1 MSIELQNLWWVA
13 ERLWDDR
20 DLKKVR
26 QSKIK
31 YHPSVFTHADFLSRG
46 VFTLRGPRRVGKT
59 ISLKLFVADLIERH
73 KVNPKHI
80 VWSTLDTIRTLE
92 RLEAHA
98 LELLEKYKPKLLI
111 FDEIT
116 SVKNWQKLIKKLRD
130 IGILE
135 NVTVILTGS
144 SAHDLKRGA
153 ERMAGRRGEIN
164 NPDRVL
170 LPMDFSEFK
179 KQILNSSKKIKNE
192 EICLLYL
199 EYGGFPFVVDALLK
213 SNFGEPAFESDEF
226 LKNLMP
232 IFDDVI
238 FYEFTRRKLDRSI
251 GLEVIARLSQ
261 TQTTN
266 LSFESFAK
274 PLSSSRDTVRKYL
287 EALGDSFLLTSFQS
301 FDTSKNR
308 PAPKKDRK
316 FLWVD
321 PALGK
326 LAKFL
331 EQGEEWIPAAC
342 AEILVGA
349 HLVRLF
355 ETRVFEGLSSPRSV
369 FTWKSQSGNDIDF
382 LVVNRGAKFNFP
394 VEVKYQNTISDWDF
408 VSIER
413 GFKAG
418 GFLVTKEFEKT
429 RDRHRALS
437 LREFLCLKAGD
448 FGTS

>member
-1 MSIELQNLWWVA
+1 MSIELQNLWWA
-13 ERLWDDR
+13 NGRLWDDR
-20 DLKKVR
+20 DLQKVR
-26 QSKIK
+26 QSKLK
-31 YHPSVFTHADFLSRG
+31 YHPPVFTHADFLSMG

-59 ISLKLFVADLIERH
+59 ISLKLFVADLIENH
-73 KVNPKHI
+73 KVNPRNI

-92 RLEAHA
+92 RLEVHA
-98 LELLEKYKPKLLI
+98 LELLEKYKPQLLI

-130 IGILE
+130 IGVLE

-144 SAHDLKRGA
+144 SAYDLKKGA

-179 KQILNSSKKIKNE
+179 KQFINSSKKIEAEK
-192 EICLLYL
+192 LASLYL
-199 EYGGFPFVVDALLK
+199 EFGGFPFVVDALLK
-213 SNFGEPAFESDEF
+213 SNFLDPAFESDEF
-226 LKNLMP
+226 IKNLMP

-274 PLSSSRDTVRKYL
+274 PLSASRDTIRKYL
-287 EALGDSFLLTSFQS
+287 EALGDSFLVASFQS

-326 LAKFL
+326 LSKFL
-331 EQGEEWIPAAC
+331 EQGEAWVPAAC
-342 AEILVGA
+342 AEILVST
-349 HLVRLF
+349 HLIRLF
-355 ETRVFEGLSSPRSV
+355 ETRIFEGLSSPRSV

-382 LVVNRGAKFNFP
+382 LVVNRGKKFTFP
-394 VEVKYQNTISDWDF
+394 VEVKYQNSISDWDF

-418 GFLVTKEFEKT
+418 GFLVTKKFEKM
-429 RDRHRALS
+429 RDRHRALPLS
-437 LREFLCLKAGD
+437 DFLCLKAND
-448 FGTS
+448 FNLR